1 MRRREGG
8 REGRRDYL
16 PVGQII
22 DPLFRHMMREPF
34 KFSKE
39 RGLVFTEKGVVVPQ
53 WFLPEAANVDAHYF
67 RSLEDLGREGGTG

>member
-39 RGLVFTEKGVVVPQ
+39 RGLVFTE
-53 WFLPEAANVDAHYF
+53 
-67 RSLEDLGREGGTG
+67 